1 MAKGD
6 IDFKELFGR
15 PPKYTDPAEMERVM
29 IDYFETTKN
38 NSGKYQPTIEGLT
51 LYLGFGTRKSL
62 MDYAEKSTDFLNVVN
77 KGKQFIKMCYEKNL
91 YSFTWAGA
99 QFALRNLGKE
109 DWKDEITE
117 NSNQTITNVE
127 IVEKKRDE

>member
-15 PPKYTDPAEMERVM
+15 PPKYTDPKEMERVM
-29 IDYFETTKN
+29 IEYFETTKN

-51 LYLGFGTRKSL
+51 LHLGFSTRKSL
-62 MDYAEKSTDFLNVVN
+62 FDYCEKSDDFLNVVN

-117 NSNQTITNVE
+117 HQDTKVTHVVIE
-127 IVEKKRDE
+127 EKKRDE

>member
-6 IDFKELFGR
+6 IDFSNFGR
-15 PPKYTDPAEMERVM
+15 PPKYTNVEEIEKKIVE
-29 IDYFETTKN
+29 YFEQSKN
-38 NSGKYQPTIEGLT
+38 SSGKYQPTIEGLT
-51 LYLGFGTRKSL
+51 LYLGFSTRKSL
-62 MDYAEKSTDFLNVVN
+62 MDYGERNEEFLNVIN

-117 NSNQTITNVE
+117 NSNQTITKVE
-127 IVEKKRDE
+127 IIEKQREA